1 MLNKFKF
8 FSFLLIAFLG
18 TNCNLSSNL
27 FECKSVNCKKNYN
40 RTLALLGLLRSN
52 SCELP
57 AEGSSGGMQDDPS
70 QYDSFTG
77 RISNS
82 EWNETYVRKILHTFA
97 WGGFVRDSQ
106 IQEWVNMGPS
116 RAIIEIINVNPVNP
130 KMNQPLYGSPAATS
144 SNASLYCLSNE
155 LASGAYI
162 LPVGRNTNM
171 NIDHPNSANNV
182 FPVVAQLKGLNP
194 VRQVI
199 GYMETNYHVATNSRL
214 VGARPQFRL
223 YDEMMNLIAKGES
236 YDRVL
241 AHASLSPAI
250 AIQYNHKKNRFEK
263 GEFKGNEDFAREF
276 HQLLFGILG
285 GSTTGSLEQT
295 GNTSFAQHENVTI
308 PETAKALTD
317 IRVGEYNKDETNLD
331 RVVFGTEYHLDRA
344 VNVYGMSFTGA
355 NAKEKIYNIAKE
367 AIVHPESL
375 NNLPLKIIR
384 LLADDNLDENDI
396 TAASPNANQIKIQ
409 EKATTIRNIWATL
422 PQKNLLMFLRRY
434 ALSTAFYNETR
445 VKYRTSAER
454 IFTIANLVTFSN
466 SEISAGFH
474 GTKNPLYNEDIT
486 TFFPTHEVFGG
497 QTGFEARDTADIFKW
512 NYNTTSENPDQWGMG
527 NHRGTGY
534 KKPYDLLIPKD
545 SEGKWRVK
553 NVAEWLWNYFIG
565 DGLKNLGNLERAHLY
580 ALLGSG
586 TDLSYFLAKDKKDP
600 TINDKL
606 YSYGDGGTLD
616 INNDNELK
624 QKISDA
630 GFALLR
636 LDDSGTLGDEARTGV
651 GLAINFIISTPYIFV
666 IEGK

>member
-1 MLNKFKF
+1 MLKFI
-8 FSFLLIAFLG
+8 SFGLFYVLMLFQIS
-18 TNCNLSSNL
+18 NCNPISNF
-27 FECKSVNCKKNYN
+27 FECNSPNCPKNYN
-40 RTLALLGLLRSN
+40 RMLALLGLLNAN

-57 AEGSSGGMQDDPS
+57 SEGSNGGLQDDPS

-77 RISNS
+77 RIANTD
-82 EWNETYVRKILHTFA
+82 WNETYIRKILHTFA
-97 WGGFVRDSQ
+97 WGGFVRDNQ

-116 RAIIEIINVNPVNP
+116 RAIIEIINANPVNP

-144 SNASLYCLSNE
+144 SNASLYCLSKS

-162 LPVGRNTNM
+162 MPPGRNANLH
-171 NIDHPNSANNV
+171 IDNRYAANYV
-182 FPVVAQLKGLNP
+182 FPIIAQLKGLNP

-241 AHASLSPAI
+241 AHAALSPAI

-295 GNTSFAQHENVTI
+295 NTAFAQHENVTI

-317 IRVGEYNKDETNLD
+317 IRIGDYKKDDPNLD
-331 RVVFGTEYHLDRA
+331 TVEFGTEYHLDRA
-344 VNVYGMSFTGA
+344 VTVYGMSFRGA

-367 AIVHPESL
+367 SIVHNESL
-375 NNLPLKIIR
+375 RNLPLKIVR
-384 LLADDNLDENDI
+384 FLADDNLDENDI
-396 TAASPNANQIKIQ
+396 TETSPNANQIKIQ
-409 EKATTIRNIWATL
+409 QKANIIKNIWATL

-445 VKYRTSAER
+445 IKYRTSAER
-454 IFTIANLVTFSN
+454 IFTISNLVTFSN
-466 SEISAGFH
+466 SEISAGLH
-474 GTKNPLYNEDIT
+474 ATNSRLSDESIT

-497 QTGFEARDTADIFKW
+497 QTGIEAKETADVFKW
-512 NYNTTSENPDQWGMG
+512 NYNTTSQNPNQWGIG
-527 NHRGTGY
+527 NLSTGY

-545 SEGKWRVK
+545 AEGKWRVK

-565 DGLKNLGNLERAHLY
+565 DGLAKFGNLERAHLY
-580 ALLGSG
+580 ALLSSG

-600 TINDKL
+600 TINTKI
-606 YSYGDGGTLD
+606 YSYGDGGPLD
-616 INNDNELK
+616 IANDNDLK
-624 QKISDA
+624 QKIDDA

-636 LDDSGTLGDEARTGV
+636 LDDPGTLGDEARVGV